1 MAYRPSLRRPLPMPN
16 GAAALPLAD
25 ADRSRSLHDARPA
38 EAATDMVD
46 ANDEL
51 DLADELSKMM
61 DVHA

>member
-1 MAYRPSLRRPLPMPN
+1 MPN

-25 ADRSRSLHDARPA
+25 ADRSRSLHDARLA